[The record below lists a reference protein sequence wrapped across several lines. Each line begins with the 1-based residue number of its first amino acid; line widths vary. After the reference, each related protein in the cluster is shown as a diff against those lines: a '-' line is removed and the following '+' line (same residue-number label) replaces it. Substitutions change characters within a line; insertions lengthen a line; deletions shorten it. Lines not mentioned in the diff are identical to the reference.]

1 MPQRGDDAPPRDPE
15 QIIDEQRREIERL
28 REDLRRS
35 DEDLRRSEAERQR
48 LRREIEKLN
57 DELDAAR
64 RASARQAAP
73 FSRGGRVA
81 RPRRPGR
88 KAGAAHGRHGHRR
101 PPTHVDQTYD
111 APLPAHCPGCD
122 GLLQETGIATQ
133 YQEELPV
140 QRPLVRVFHIHIGQ
154 CTRCRRRVQGRHP
167 LQTSDALGAA
177 AVHLGPQAIAF
188 AVVLNKR
195 CGLSYGKIAALL
207 RERFGLRVTCGGL
220 VQAVHRAARQAQ
232 PAYDHLAAA
241 VRGSPVVT
249 ADETSWRVDADLQWL
264 WAFVTP
270 ETTVY
275 AIQPGRGLAQAAV
288 VIGHDYPGVLVR
300 DGWQSYRQFTHA
312 LHQTCLAHLLRR
324 CRVLLLDYP
333 DQPFVTGI
341 KAILQAALAT
351 RDAYRAGLVSAHG
364 LAVARGHYSER
375 LGRLLE
381 RTPSRRL
388 RVRRFQQHLIVEFD
402 AIFSFLF
409 DPTLDATNWRA
420 EQALR
425 PAVVTRKMCGGGN
438 RTARGAQS
446 QQVLASVLRTAD
458 QRGLDAT
465 DVLVTLLTAPTPV
478 VPPSLRTIPAVH

>member
-1 MPQRGDDAPPRDPE
+1 MR
-15 QIIDEQRREIERL
+15 
-28 REDLRRS
+28 
-35 DEDLRRSEAERQR
+35 EDLRRSEAERQR
-48 LRREIEKLN
+48 LRRENDKLR

-64 RASARQAAP
+64 RVAARQAAP
-73 FSRGGRVA
+73 FARDITVA
-81 RPRRPGR
+81 NPRRPGR
-88 KAGAAHGRHGHRR
+88 KPGSAYGRRGHRPR
-101 PPTHVDQTYD
+101 PSHVDETYD
-111 APLPAHCPGCD
+111 APLPARCPTCAGAVR
-122 GLLQETGIATQ
+122 ETGIATQ

-140 QRPLVRVFHIHIGQ
+140 QRPLVRAFHVHIGQ
-154 CTRCRRRVQGRHP
+154 CRHCQRRVQGRHP

-188 AVVLNKR
+188 AVLLNKR
-195 CGLSYGKIAALL
+195 CGVSYGKIATLL
-207 RERFGLRVTCGGL
+207 RDRCGLRVTTGGL
-220 VQAVHRAARQAQ
+220 VQAVHRAARRAQ
-232 PAYDHLAAA
+232 PTYDHLAAT

-249 ADETSWRVDADLQWL
+249 ADETSWRVAADLQWL

-312 LHQTCLAHLLRR
+312 LHQTCLAHLLRT
-324 CRVLLLDYP
+324 CRRLLLDYP
-333 DQPFVTGI
+333 AQPLVRGV
-341 KAILQAALAT
+341 KAILQAALHT
-351 RDAYRAGLVSAHG
+351 RAQYRAGTISAHG
-364 LAVARGHYSER
+364 LAVARGQYLER

-381 RTPSRRL
+381 KTPSRRL
-388 RVRRFQQHLIVEFD
+388 AVRRFQGHLVREYD

-409 DPTLDATNWRA
+409 EPTLDATNWRA

-438 RTARGAQS
+438 RTPRGAAS
-446 QQVLASVLRTAD
+446 QQILATVLRTAD

-465 DVLVTLLTAPTPV
+465 AILTSLLTASTPT
-478 VPPSLRTIPAVH
+478 VPHALRSVPAVH

>member
-1 MPQRGDDAPPRDPE
+1 MPHREPESLPPDAS
-15 QIIDEQRREIERL
+15 EIERL
-28 REDLRRS
+28 RRDNEQLR
-35 DEDLRRSEAERQR
+35 EDLRRSEAERQR
-48 LRREIEKLN
+48 LRRENEKLKE
-57 DELDAAR
+57 ELDAAR

-73 FSRGGRVA
+73 FSRGTRVA
-81 RPRRPGR
+81 TPRRPGR
-88 KAGAAHGRHGHRR
+88 KPGTAHGRHAHR
-101 PPTHVDQTYD
+101 PPPTRIDETYD
-111 APLPAHCPGCD
+111 AALPAQCPDCG
-122 GLLQETGIATQ
+122 GAVRETGIAPQ

-140 QRPLVRVFHIHIGQ
+140 QRPLVRAFQVHLGQ
-154 CTRCRRRVQGRHP
+154 CTQCRRRVQGRHP

-177 AVHLGPQAIAF
+177 AAQLGPQAIAF
-188 AVVLNKR
+188 TVLLNKR

-207 RERFGLRVTCGGL
+207 RDRFGLRVTCGGL
-220 VQAVHRAARQAQ
+220 VQAVHRAARQAH
-232 PAYDHLAAA
+232 PTYDHLAAT

-249 ADETSWRVDADLQWL
+249 ADETSWRVDANLQWL

-288 VIGHDYPGVLVR
+288 VIGHDYAGVLVR
-300 DGWQSYRQFTHA
+300 DGWQSYRQFTQA
-312 LHQTCLAHLLRR
+312 RHQTCLAHLLRR

-333 DQPFVTGI
+333 DQPFVTAI
-341 KAILQAALAT
+341 QAILQAALAT
-351 RDAYRAGLVSAHG
+351 RDRYRAGRLSAHG
-364 LAVARGHYSER
+364 LAVARGQYTER
-375 LGRLLE
+375 LGQRLE

-446 QQVLASVLRTAD
+446 QQILASVLRTAD

-465 DVLVTLLTAPTPV
+465 AILTTLLTATPPT
-478 VPPSLRTIPAVH
+478 VPLALRSVPAVH